1 VYPALPAADGAAAA
15 KAFSHGADEAA
26 EEAAADAEAVGP
38 EIATPAPA
46 MIELFRKSRLDVDMH
61 LP

>member
-1 VYPALPAADGAAAA
+1 MPRVYPALTVAASTAAG
-15 KAFSHGADEAA
+15 KAFSQDAGEAA
-26 EEAAADAEAVGP
+26 VDAEAVGP

-46 MIELFRKSRLDVDMH
+46 MIELFRKSRLDVDMY